1 MLLLVFR
8 IMARMWDSSVAT
20 GELVMVPVA
29 VIVEMRRMLILMQ
42 MMMVVAT
49 AIIAH
54 LRKVRGAP
62 VVRASGKASGEQIG
76 RRSCR
81 RHETWTGGLKHT
93 HKHTHAYTYEHGTN
107 MPPTRRHN

>member
-20 GELVMVPVA
+20 GELVVVPVA
-29 VIVEMRRMLILMQ
+29 VVVEMRRMLILMQ

-62 VVRASGKASGEQIG
+62 VVRASGKAGGE
-76 RRSCR
+76 
-81 RHETWTGGLKHT
+81 
-93 HKHTHAYTYEHGTN
+93 
-107 MPPTRRHN
+107 